1 LQAEELRQL
10 EFEELRA
17 KERELREEL
26 FRLRLKLATNQLN
39 NPTRFRQARADLA
52 RVLTVMRA
60 KNSSR

>member
-1 LQAEELRQL
+1 MQAEELRQL